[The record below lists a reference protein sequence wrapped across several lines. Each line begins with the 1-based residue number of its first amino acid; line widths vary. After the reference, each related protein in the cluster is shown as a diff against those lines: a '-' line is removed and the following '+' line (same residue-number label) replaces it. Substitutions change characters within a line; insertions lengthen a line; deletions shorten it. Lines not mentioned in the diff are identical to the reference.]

1 MRLFDLTLATP
12 EENLALDE
20 ALLDEAE
27 ASAEPRE
34 ALRLWESPEP
44 LVVLGRSSLSA
55 LEVNLSGCQAQGIPV
70 LRRTSGGAAIVA
82 GRGCLMYAVV
92 LSYELRPHLRALD
105 AAHRFVLDTTLDAL
119 RPLIDGLR
127 CQGTSDLTLGDA
139 KVSGNSVR
147 CKRRSFLYHGTLLYD
162 FHLPLVDACLRM
174 PPRQPAYRND
184 RAHQAFI
191 ANLPVSGPA
200 LRNALVAAWR
210 ADPTQLDWPRQRVD
224 DLVAT
229 RYSQADWNFQR

>member
-1 MRLFDLTLATP
+1 MHLFDLTLGTP

-20 ALLDEAE
+20 ALLNEAE

-44 LVVLGRSSLSA
+44 LVVIGRGSQAA
-55 LEVNLSGCQAQGIPV
+55 LEVDLSGCQARGIPV

-105 AAHRFVLDTTLDAL
+105 LAHRFVLDTTLGAL
-119 RPLIDGLR
+119 RPLVEGVR

-147 CKRRSFLYHGTLLYD
+147 CKRRNFLYHGTLLYD
-162 FHLPLVDACLRM
+162 FHLPLVEACLRM
-174 PPRQPAYRND
+174 PPRRPAYRHD
-184 RAHQAFI
+184 RAHQAFL
-191 ANLPVSGPA
+191 ANLPASGSA
-200 LRNALVAAWR
+200 LREALVGVWQAESAER
-210 ADPTQLDWPRQRVD
+210 EWPRQRVVE
-224 DLVAT
+224 LVAS
-229 RYSQADWNFQR
+229 RYGRSDWNFQR